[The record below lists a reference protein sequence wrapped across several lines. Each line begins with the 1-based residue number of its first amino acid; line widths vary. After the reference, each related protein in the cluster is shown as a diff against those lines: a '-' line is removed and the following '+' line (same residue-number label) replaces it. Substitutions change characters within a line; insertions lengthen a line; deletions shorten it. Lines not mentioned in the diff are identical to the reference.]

1 MWRAI
6 RKVTNP
12 PLLFQAFDSI
22 FTKLIISAL
31 VALTAQLE
39 AADKV
44 LTEEKAARLVK
55 AAEGLREVIEGRG
68 VERESNQ
75 ILL

>member
-31 VALTAQLE
+31 VALTARLE
-39 AADKV
+39 AADKA
-44 LTEEKAARLVK
+44 LTEEKAA
-55 AAEGLREVIEGRG
+55 
-68 VERESNQ
+68 
-75 ILL
+75 